1 MIKMKMIQGRNG
13 SMIEIRSKV
22 EGKEFN
28 LYKLEQELKPLGYV
42 IGGNWEYDHGYLD
55 YKIDDEAGYQFLRI
69 PFQAVDG
76 QLDSKN
82 ATVKLGRPFLLSH
95 QYQMGLDDHANIG
108 NFSASINQFSEPEDA
123 DATFPEKYIELGKT
137 LVKELEK
144 VLLDR

>member
-1 MIKMKMIQGRNG
+1 
-13 SMIEIRSKV
+13 MIEIRSKV

-82 ATVKLGRPFLLSH
+82 ATVQLGRPFLLSH